1 MKKGLLILLC
11 LPMSSLTN
19 LSYASFPV
27 IADSNE
33 VIVNSNDPINVGPYI
48 GGILFLTGVGFAIY
62 YLHRLYKNS
71 FNPWLRFLGVF
82 GVIVVSIFALLFIFI
97 FAILAS
103 ENFDTG
109 MGG

>member
-1 MKKGLLILLC
+1 MKKLLLILLC
-11 LPMSSLTN
+11 LPMIGFNN

-33 VIVNSNDPINVGPYI
+33 VIVNSYDPINVGPYI
-48 GGILFLTGVGFAIY
+48 GGILFLTGFGFAIY

-82 GVIVVSIFALLFIFI
+82 GVIAVSILALLFIFI
-97 FAILAS
+97 FSILAS